1 MNGFPNYGSYFNPF
15 ASSQYMN
22 NNMMQMPQQ
31 QISNMQAQ
39 QMQQQPQM
47 FNNQNMALNQLNG
60 KIVENKDIVSV
71 TEIPVG
77 GYGFFPKADLSEIYL
92 KMWNS
97 SGTTDTIIFRPVA
110 KENPQDKTDTI
121 NKILEKIDNLE
132 NKVGPISLAIA
143 INGEP
148 IGSSTMTLTPA
159 GVGAFNNVSSSIIIE
174 VPKGCCQ
181 TVSVRNI
188 STQAIDV
195 INSNIIIERLA

>member
-15 ASSQYMN
+15 ASPQYMN

-97 SGTTDTIIFRPVA
+97 TGTTDTIIFRPVA

-132 NKVGPISLAIA
+132 NKISSIFSNNSLAFQNSISSPNEIKEIPQQQSA
-143 INGEP
+143 IK
-148 IGSSTMTLTPA
+148 
-159 GVGAFNNVSSSIIIE
+159 E
-174 VPKGCCQ
+174 V
-181 TVSVRNI
+181 TAN
-188 STQAIDV
+188 AY
-195 INSNIIIERLA
+195 

>member
-1 MNGFPNYGSYFNPF
+1 
-15 ASSQYMN
+15 
-22 NNMMQMPQQ
+22 
-31 QISNMQAQ
+31 
-39 QMQQQPQM
+39 
-47 FNNQNMALNQLNG
+47 MALNQLNG

-132 NKVGPISLAIA
+132 NKI
-143 INGEP
+143 
-148 IGSSTMTLTPA
+148 
-159 GVGAFNNVSSSIIIE
+159 SSIFSNNSL
-174 VPKGCCQ
+174 VFQ
-181 TVSVRNI
+181 NSI
-188 STQAIDV
+188 SSPNEIKEIPQ
-195 INSNIIIERLA
+195 

>member
-15 ASSQYMN
+15 TSPQYMN

-110 KENPQDKTDTI
+110 KEKPQDKTDTI

-132 NKVGPISLAIA
+132 SKISSIFSNDSLAFQ
-143 INGEP
+143 NST
-148 IGSSTMTLTPA
+148 SSPNEIKEIPQQQSAMK
-159 GVGAFNNVSSSIIIE
+159 E
-174 VPKGCCQ
+174 V
-181 TVSVRNI
+181 TAN
-188 STQAIDV
+188 AY
-195 INSNIIIERLA
+195 

>member
-97 SGTTDTIIFRPVA
+97 SGTTDMDGKMIT
-110 KENPQDKTDTI
+110 T
-121 NKILEKIDNLE
+121 
-132 NKVGPISLAIA
+132 
-143 INGEP
+143 
-148 IGSSTMTLTPA
+148 
-159 GVGAFNNVSSSIIIE
+159 
-174 VPKGCCQ
+174 
-181 TVSVRNI
+181 
-188 STQAIDV
+188 DV
-195 INSNIIIERLA
+195 IK

>member
-97 SGTTDTIIFRPVA
+97 SGTTDTIYYCSVVEEREDSKN
-110 KENPQDKTDTI
+110 KETSMDGKMITTDVT
-121 NKILEKIDNLE
+121 K
-132 NKVGPISLAIA
+132 
-143 INGEP
+143 
-148 IGSSTMTLTPA
+148 
-159 GVGAFNNVSSSIIIE
+159 
-174 VPKGCCQ
+174 
-181 TVSVRNI
+181 
-188 STQAIDV
+188 
-195 INSNIIIERLA
+195 